1 MEAVAEATP
10 LIATKCTCA
19 MATFSLCSNI
29 ATGLG
34 MIKNRPSLSLASF
47 PGSPPPLY
55 FIRAILFTRNYCAGR
70 REGESLE
77 GFDHVRTLM
86 TRSVSI
92 VSTYES
98 PKERERS
105 PDQRASRLFGV
116 LYRWLDR
123 RTRLPAN
130 FLTPRALESQRTIII
145 GSWQPTHRAEI
156 QEHEASKGWRTV
168 LSIDRAICRALQK
181 AY

>member
-1 MEAVAEATP
+1 MGSVYFVQCAFLVVTQVE
-10 LIATKCTCA
+10 IA
-19 MATFSLCSNI
+19 
-29 ATGLG
+29 
-34 MIKNRPSLSLASF
+34 F

-55 FIRAILFTRNYCAGR
+55 FIRAILSMQNYCAER
-70 REGESLE
+70 REGESLG

-92 VSTYES
+92 VSMYES

-123 RTRLPAN
+123 WTRLPAN
-130 FLTPRALESQRTIII
+130 ILMPRALESQTVPV
-145 GSWQPTHRAEI
+145 SWLP
-156 QEHEASKGWRTV
+156 
-168 LSIDRAICRALQK
+168 
-181 AY
+181 